1 MGAESKLRVLIFED
15 NNFVRG
21 TLKDFLGEFGY
32 EVFTFEDP
40 IASPLY
46 KKSYCDCRSGKT
58 CADIIIS
65 DVNMPFVN
73 GLDFIKGQIQKGCK
87 VKSRALMSGD
97 WTHTNLQ
104 IAQNLGCRI
113 FTKPFDIIEIVR
125 WIEDCQK
132 RMDPFRELSDGF
144 ETEGV
149 YADTAM
155 YNYDV

>member
-1 MGAESKLRVLIFED
+1 MVAEYNLRVLIFED
-15 NNFVRG
+15 NNFVRC
-21 TLKDFLGEFGY
+21 TLKDFLGDFGY

-40 IASPLY
+40 VASPLY
-46 KKSYCDCRSGKT
+46 KKNECDCRSGKT

-97 WTHTNLQ
+97 WTHANLQ
-104 IAQNLGCRI
+104 SAENLGCRI
-113 FTKPFDIIEIVR
+113 FTKPFDILEIVR

-132 RMDPFRELSDGF
+132 RVDPIRELSDGF
-144 ETEGV
+144 GTEELHS
-149 YADTAM
+149 DTAM
-155 YNYDV
+155 YSHEV